1 MGGGGKR
8 GSGQAGKWEHRVL
21 RLSPV
26 DDCFPGWLVLRAG
39 TAVKERIKTHRTK
52 STAIWYKIGP
62 I

>member
-1 MGGGGKR
+1 MESGEAGKR
-8 GSGQAGKWEHRVL
+8 EHWVL
-21 RLSPV
+21 RLSPA

-52 STAIWYKIGP
+52 STVIWYKIGP

>member
-1 MGGGGKR
+1 MGGGGGR
-8 GSGQAGKWEHRVL
+8 GEAGKREHRVL
-21 RLSPV
+21 RLSTA